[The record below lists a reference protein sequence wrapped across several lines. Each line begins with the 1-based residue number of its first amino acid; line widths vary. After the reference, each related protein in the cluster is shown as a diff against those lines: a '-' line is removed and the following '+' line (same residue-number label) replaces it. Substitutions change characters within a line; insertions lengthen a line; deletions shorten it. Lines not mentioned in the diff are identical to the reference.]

1 MLRLLVP
8 VLGAS
13 LLVVPVTAASPSEQ
27 FRAGQAAYAENC
39 AACHGETGRGGPG
52 YANPIWGPGAQIAKF
67 RNAAGL
73 FEYHQLMMPFDDPTR
88 VPDDVKMAIT
98 LYVLANHG
106 VLQQD
111 ARLDAASAGAIA
123 LR

>member
-1 MLRLLVP
+1 MLRFFVP
-8 VLGAS
+8 VLGAA
-13 LLVVPVTAASPSEQ
+13 LFVAPVTAASPSEQ

-52 YANPIWGPGAQIAKF
+52 YANPIWGPGAQLAKY

-73 FEYHQLMMPFDDPTR
+73 FEYNQLMMPFDDPTR
-88 VPDDVKMAIT
+88 VADEVKLAIT
-98 LYVLANHG
+98 LYLLANHG
-106 VLQQD
+106 VLPQD
-111 ARLDAASAGAIA
+111 ARLDPGNAGGVA